1 MAAVPI
7 MVKTTR
13 RERFMWRLPS
23 GFGGL
28 FVNGHQFPSAE
39 GNEASESRLFH
50 RIVRPTP
57 VHQPPPEK
65 CDVNARAN
73 DPKPPRVTPPE
84 VESDEVP
91 GAKRLD
97 EESLLNKPLRDGDP
111 PEPPRPPLDE
121 DSRGVHSALV
131 CNPDAIPGRFCSQF
145 SLGINA

>member
-1 MAAVPI
+1 M
-7 MVKTTR
+7 
-13 RERFMWRLPS
+13 
-23 GFGGL
+23 
-28 FVNGHQFPSAE
+28 NGHQFPSAE

-91 GAKRLD
+91 GAERLD
-97 EESLLNKPLRDGDP
+97 EESLLDKPLRDGDP
-111 PEPPRPPLDE
+111 PELPRPLDE
-121 DSRGVHSALV
+121 DPRRAHSALV